1 MVRFFCD
8 RCESEL
14 EGQQDLIPFSAEVG
28 DVTVSAWRLRRDL
41 CVKCLE
47 ETKDM
52 IAKFFAKSVASKP
65 RRTV

>member
-8 RCESEL
+8 RCEVEV
-14 EGQQDLIPFSAEVG
+14 EGQQDLMSFTAEVG
-28 DVTVSAWRLRRDL
+28 DVTVAAWRTRRDL

-52 IAKFFAKSVASKP
+52 VSKFFAKVMVKP